1 MFYLSLIMIKILF
14 SLMGFQKVATIT
26 KMSQENSPVPTV
38 TVFTHYD
45 CAAITLLILEQ
56 GSNRTV
62 ISFVPQNSVKYSLQL
77 IRLLGKNRRIN
88 YLAQINC

>member
-1 MFYLSLIMIKILF
+1 MIKILLR
-14 SLMGFQKVATIT
+14 LMGFQKVATIT
-26 KMSQENSPVPTV
+26 KMSQKNSPVSTV

-45 CAAITLLILEQ
+45 CAAVTLLILEQ

-77 IRLLGKNRRIN
+77 IRLLGKNQRIN
-88 YLAQINC
+88 YLSQIDY